1 VALSWQHPD
10 ALLGGSA
17 GHYSLEVF
25 RTLPGEHGK
34 LAFSIL
40 ADAPQADGGRASD
53 RTGSFTWTDP
63 GPAPAGTTYQVVVI
77 DPIGRRS
84 APSAAATV

>member
-1 VALSWQHPD
+1 MRPAAS
-10 ALLGGSA
+10 
-17 GHYSLEVF
+17 GHRVRPERV
-25 RTLPGEHGK
+25 
-34 LAFSIL
+34 
-40 ADAPQADGGRASD
+40 QADGGRAPD

-63 GPAPAGTTYQVVVI
+63 GPVPAGTTYQVVVI